1 MPSSL
6 TEHLAPVAST
16 SSSGLIDGLGRR
28 WLAFDREEGAML
40 ERLMVRPELAAF
52 APLLR
57 EAVDRLAALDDER
70 IARSRTLV
78 REANG
83 SLVAVSEFVPGIRL
97 AEVLETAEREGSAP
111 GVDAAFGFLLETL
124 PALCGL
130 HAGAGLAHGTIA
142 PSRIVVTPAGQVVL
156 LDAIFGEA
164 LSRLRFSRRRLWTEF
179 GLAVRPVSGPASLD
193 ARSDIAQVAL
203 AAVMLLLGRSLT
215 LQDLAAGLSAVL
227 AEVHDVAQ
235 IRGTGAFA
243 ARLGTLLERALPFFP
258 APPFASADDALIEI
272 RDLASELGGLGPC
285 RAALHEIIGRMA
297 PESGT
302 ALDDASL
309 EIASPFEASPDSD
322 EDRWPAEDDL
332 MAMVVAPEEEGDDP
346 DDMELDLD
354 AIVEDEPYCLDPIVL
369 DPIVHDGDP
378 LVVETHGSVGELHAV
393 STALVDVPQPVPPD
407 RWAEASPERQERPEP
422 EETAVPAEHLD
433 EPDERGLAAHRD
445 PDLATERPHPAPAE
459 DVPPAEPEPAVPPAE
474 PEPAVPPA
482 EPEPV
487 VPPAEPEPAVPP
499 AEPEPAVPPAEPEPA
514 VPPADPEPAVP
525 PAEVVIAT
533 DHQPASEPPTRD
545 LSGDVPAPLS
555 PSPANTRASKRSRRV
570 KKFRSPRAR
579 KDRLRSA
586 QSDPAPPV
594 PPAEPEAH
602 RPQAGGW
609 LVHPDRVPVFDPA
622 PEKPAPSHVVP
633 FPAPPAAVIPPVA
646 PSMPAV
652 LYPPVAPPPPVP
664 TFPAIAPATPP
675 PPVAHPA
682 SSGVLW
688 PSAPLPAPPVV
699 TPPSATTPTVRLKT
713 PAVPR
718 RQPRPS
724 AADDIY
730 STPASPPVVEPPP
743 AFPWRMAV
751 AVVAVIVV
759 AVIAGRAYI
768 PASGSDQDDAAE
780 AAARIAAAA
789 EAAPPFVPPAAP
801 TGRLEIETQPA
812 GARVLLNG
820 NPAGQTPLTLEAVPA
835 GRHTVSLV
843 TGSGS
848 VRRTVRVEAD
858 RTARLD
864 VPIFSGWVGI
874 YAPITIE
881 VSAGGRVIGTTDDSR
896 IMLSPGRHELILTN
910 RALGYRAVRT
920 VEIEPGQ
927 VRTLTLDPR
936 GKVNLNATPWAEVW
950 IDGKKAGDTPLANV
964 DLPLGTREIVFRHP
978 QLGERS
984 RTVIVKADMPAAVS
998 VDMTATPR

>member
-1 MPSSL
+1 
-6 TEHLAPVAST
+6 
-16 SSSGLIDGLGRR
+16 
-28 WLAFDREEGAML
+28 
-40 ERLMVRPELAAF
+40 
-52 APLLR
+52 
-57 EAVDRLAALDDER
+57 
-70 IARSRTLV
+70 
-78 REANG
+78 
-83 SLVAVSEFVPGIRL
+83 VAVSEFVPGIRL

-111 GVDAAFGFLLETL
+111 GVDAAFGFMLETL

-215 LQDLAAGLSAVL
+215 LKDLAAGLSAVL

-235 IRGTGAFA
+235 IRGNGAIA
-243 ARLGTLLERALPFFP
+243 ARLSALLERALPFFP

-285 RAALHEIIGRMA
+285 RAALHDIIGRMA
-297 PESGT
+297 PESDT
-302 ALDDASL
+302 ALADASL
-309 EIASPFEASPDSD
+309 EIASPFVASADSD
-322 EDRWPAEDDL
+322 EERWPAEEDL
-332 MAMVVAPEEEGDDP
+332 VSMVVSPQEEGDDP
-346 DDMELDLD
+346 NDVELDLD

-369 DPIVHDGDP
+369 DPIVKDGEP
-378 LVVETHGSVGELHAV
+378 LVVEAQGSAQGLHAWD
-393 STALVDVPQPVPPD
+393 TALLEVPQPDPPD
-407 RWAEASPERQERPEP
+407 RGGEAPGELQGHREEPQEPAPLEP
-422 EETAVPAEHLD
+422 EEPASSFEV
-433 EPDERGLAAHRD
+433 A
-445 PDLATERPHPAPAE
+445 APALE
-459 DVPPAEPEPAVPPAE
+459 VAASAVAAGGEQVDEAAGPGFDARQASGATAEGLRTVRGDGQPPVEAEAAVQPDKVAT
-474 PEPAVPPA
+474 
-482 EPEPV
+482 
-487 VPPAEPEPAVPP
+487 
-499 AEPEPAVPPAEPEPA
+499 
-514 VPPADPEPAVP
+514 
-525 PAEVVIAT
+525 AT
-533 DHQPASEPPTRD
+533 DHPPASEPPTSD
-545 LSGDVPAPLS
+545 LSADITAPLS
-555 PSPANTRASKRSRRV
+555 APPTDTPASKRSRRV
-570 KKFRSPRAR
+570 KRFRSPRAR

-586 QSDPAPPV
+586 RSDPAPPV
-594 PPAEPEAH
+594 PPAEPESP
-602 RPQAGGW
+602 RPQADSW

-633 FPAPPAAVIPPVA
+633 FPTPPAAAMPPVA
-646 PSMPAV
+646 PSPPAL
-652 LYPPVAPPPPVP
+652 LYPPVTPPPLVP
-664 TFPAIAPATPP
+664 AFPAIAPAAPP

-682 SSGVLW
+682 SSGLLW

-699 TPPSATTPTVRLKT
+699 TPSSGTTPTVRLKT
-713 PAVPR
+713 PAAPR
-718 RQPRPS
+718 PQSRPS

-730 STPASPPVVEPPP
+730 STPVAPPVVEPPP

-751 AVVAVIVV
+751 AVVTVIVV
-759 AVIAGRAYI
+759 AVIAGRAYM
-768 PASGSDQDDAAE
+768 PASGPDQDDAAE

-789 EAAPPFVPPAAP
+789 DAVPPFVPPAAP

-835 GRHTVSLV
+835 GRHTVSLI
-843 TGSGS
+843 TGAGS

-881 VSAGGRVIGTTDDSR
+881 VSAGGRVVGTTDDSR

-950 IDGKKAGDTPLANV
+950 IDGEKAGDTPLANV

-978 QLGERS
+978 QLGERT
-984 RTVIVKADMPAAVS
+984 RAVTVRADTPAAVS